1 MSRTR
6 RAGVAAI
13 AIGALVLATPHA
25 QRPSVV
31 LPAMQPFLV
40 SHYDFDHP
48 LAGDPTRE
56 TDLGASGTSITLIN
70 GGAAMRVDESA
81 YPGSG
86 RALRTK
92 QVNPSVTG
100 NDDWKAGIY
109 AASGVPSLRRFN
121 AASGITLM
129 GWIKPDGTNPNLNSM
144 TPAPDDL
151 YNAIGLFGLLAGN
164 SEGHG
169 VRALLELI
177 NVSGTMKL
185 VALGR
190 RVDTGNSVTLA
201 ADAEWPTLLPNG
213 RWTHLAA
220 TFDFDAGT
228 MALYRNGELLPATY
242 TTAGDQWALAGDAAR
257 PHRTSATDPAGI
269 KIGGSFPQNTTERNA
284 FNGLQD
290 DLMFFDKALSAAD
303 IKAQLARFQ
312 GRAQ

>member
-1 MSRTR
+1 MCV
-6 RAGVAAI
+6 ALGVAMTTTPRAQQ
-13 AIGALVLATPHA
+13 GA
-25 QRPSVV
+25 VV
-31 LPAMQPFLV
+31 LPALQPFLV
-40 SHYDFDHP
+40 THYAFDHP
-48 LAGDPTRE
+48 LASDPTRE
-56 TDLGASGTSITLIN
+56 TDLGPSGTSITLIN

-92 QVNPSVTG
+92 QVNPAVTG

-109 AASGVPSLRRFN
+109 AATGVPTLRRFN
-121 AASGITLM
+121 AAAGITLM

-190 RVDTGNSVTLA
+190 RVDTGSSLTLA
-201 ADAEWPTLLPNG
+201 ADADWPTLLPNG

-228 MALYRNGELLPATY
+228 MALYRNGEPLPATY
-242 TTAGDQWALAGDAAR
+242 TTTGDQWALEGDVAR
-257 PHRTSATDPAGI
+257 PRRTSATDPAGI
-269 KIGGSFPQNTTERNA
+269 KIGGSFPQNTVERNA

-290 DLMFFDKALSAAD
+290 DLMFLDKALTAAD
-303 IKAQLARFQ
+303 VRAQFARFQ
-312 GRAQ
+312 TAR